1 MKQCPSRLKFKKNH
15 KLRKS
20 FLHLLDKKNF
30 FPVFGSFCLK
40 SIESGK
46 LTLKQIESGRRSIRR
61 DVKKAGKLWIRV
73 FTSFSVTSKPL
84 ATRMGKGKGSHSF

>member
-1 MKQCPSRLKFKKNH
+1 MKQCPSRLKFRKNH

-20 FLHLLDKKNF
+20 FFHLLDKKNF
-30 FPVFGSFCLK
+30 FPTFGSFCLK

-61 DVKKAGKLWIRV
+61 DVKKAGKL
-73 FTSFSVTSKPL
+73 
-84 ATRMGKGKGSHSF
+84 